1 VLVLQVR
8 SPPHCVRLQLLLPW
22 LLLLLLLLL
31 QVVVI
36 SSVVDPAYSSMLQH
50 ISEVSLVGLDTEQ
63 GISNKPLVAV
73 IALFVPGVGSSGGPG
88 EATPHLVTPCHT

>member
-1 VLVLQVR
+1 VLVLRVH
-8 SPPHCVRLQLLLPW
+8 SPPRCTRLQLLLPW
-22 LLLLLLLLL
+22 LLLLLLL